1 MRGLRPDCPALWA
14 PPRCRWSRCRHMCI
28 QGLTGAA
35 APILTTWL
43 RALGIT
49 HHTQIPMQPAAPSL
63 TRTRWTARLERPP
76 VCRHTTR
83 WRTSCGRLNPVAGVA
98 CGAFGQ
104 TVRHCRGNDPH
115 GSPNAEPY
123 AYVWHRYIRIVGRGQ
138 RQHVQQA
145 AHRCYRWQPSPYSH
159 SRGDIGRSCQ
169 YPPVLCALI
178 YYAHRITNERA

>member
-1 MRGLRPDCPALWA
+1 MCPALWA

-35 APILTTWL
+35 APILTTRL

-83 WRTSCGRLNPVAGVA
+83 WRTSCGPPNPVAGVA

-104 TVRHCRGNDPH
+104 TVRHCGRDHAHGGAAGQPCAFLLASSNKQAILRGKLQPH
-115 GSPNAEPY
+115 GY
-123 AYVWHRYIRIVGRGQ
+123 K
-138 RQHVQQA
+138 
-145 AHRCYRWQPSPYSH
+145 CY
-159 SRGDIGRSCQ
+159 CQ
-169 YPPVLCALI
+169 YGTDRRQPASQPHALWCIWRSVVPTAVLCSLVHHAMRMI
-178 YYAHRITNERA
+178 RARA